1 MLGAEILEVHVCWSK
16 EMFGPDTLAS
26 LTLGELSEV
35 CSFRDKSVDFLKEI
49 DKDITAIELTEL
61 RNLFGRSLVANKAI
75 PAGEF
80 LTQDMI
86 AYKKPSGGLHYSEI
100 QKIIGKKVV
109 KDLVQD
115 EQISLDFLS

>member
-1 MLGAEILEVHVCWSK
+1 MSDHSGDPHIGIAACMLGAEILEVHVCWSK

-61 RNLFGRSLVANKAI
+61 QPLW
-75 PAGEF
+75 
-80 LTQDMI
+80 
-86 AYKKPSGGLHYSEI
+86 
-100 QKIIGKKVV
+100 
-109 KDLVQD
+109 
-115 EQISLDFLS
+115 